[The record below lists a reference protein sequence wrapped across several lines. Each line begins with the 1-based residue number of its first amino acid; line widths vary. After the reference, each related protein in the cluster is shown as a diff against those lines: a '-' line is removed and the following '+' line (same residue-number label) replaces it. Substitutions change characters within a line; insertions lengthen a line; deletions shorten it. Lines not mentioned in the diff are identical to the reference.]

1 MCINGSVTFQV
12 CTVLVDYSFPKRINC
27 IDSIDCDCGFKY
39 LTAAEQFLCHDTSHV
54 TLVTIHV
61 KILVEGGC
69 SPRVRVSSAARGRG
83 GARVLRE
90 DLVVAEV
97 ELRRHGLVALLS
109 QHVLAQ
115 PPLAGV
121 PDDAARPRVARGL
134 LVLLVLTLDVL
145 RDGAA
150 AALEGAGVVG
160 GVPRYARY
168 LEVETKRYS
177 TSTYIYLE
185 VQCGVNKLFTATFH
199 SSVLHSYLDQQI

>member
-69 SPRVRVSSAARGRG
+69 SPRVRITSAARGRG

-90 DLVVAEV
+90 DLMVAEV

-177 TSTYIYLE
+177 TSIYIYLE
-185 VQCGVNKLFTATFH
+185 VQCSVNKLFTATFH
-199 SSVLHSYLDQQI
+199 SSVLHSYLDQHI

>member
-1 MCINGSVTFQV
+1 MYGTCR
-12 CTVLVDYSFPKRINC
+12 LLFPKRINC

-54 TLVTIHV
+54 TLVTVHV

-69 SPRVRVSSAARGRG
+69 PPRVRVCSAPRGRG
-83 GARVLRE
+83 RARVLRE

-97 ELRRHGLVALLS
+97 ELRRHGLVALLP

-145 RDGAA
+145 RHGAA

-177 TSTYIYLE
+177 TIYIRLCRSAVRCE
-185 VQCGVNKLFTATFH
+185 
-199 SSVLHSYLDQQI
+199 

>member
-121 PDDAARPRVARGL
+121 PDHAARPRVARGL

-150 AALEGAGVVG
+150 AALESAGVVG

-168 LEVETKRYS
+168 LGVETKRYS
-177 TSTYIYLE
+177 TLH
-185 VQCGVNKLFTATFH
+185 TF
-199 SSVLHSYLDQQI
+199 I

>member
-1 MCINGSVTFQV
+1 MT
-12 CTVLVDYSFPKRINC
+12 R
-27 IDSIDCDCGFKY
+27 
-39 LTAAEQFLCHDTSHV
+39 HTSHV
-54 TLVTIHV
+54 TLVTVHV

-69 SPRVRVSSAARGRG
+69 SPRVRVSSAPRGRG

-97 ELRRHGLVALLS
+97 ELRRHGLVALLP

-145 RDGAA
+145 RHGAA

-160 GVPRYARY
+160 GVPRYTRY

-177 TSTYIYLE
+177 TIYIRLCRSAVRCE
-185 VQCGVNKLFTATFH
+185 
-199 SSVLHSYLDQQI
+199 